1 MSKKKDERQFKIRQ
15 LIQDQHKIK
24 ISDLATHFKTSG
36 ETIRKDII
44 ELEDSKIIKKEHGYA
59 LLLEE
64 PDEMPIS
71 LRNQEYIEEKKQIMK
86 KACTFIKEGMVVYLD
101 AGSTCLQSIH
111 NITIVTNSIFVAYK
125 CARLDMHVILIGGN
139 ISNNAYRSYGNF
151 ASETIDY
158 IHIDVA
164 ILGSKG
170 FKNNDGFTTYE
181 NEYELK
187 RHILQQSEKIIVVAD
202 KNKFNAHPEHTY
214 CKFKE
219 VDVFISNKL
228 TKEEKSQIQV
238 IPKIIE
244 AEV

>member
-1 MSKKKDERQFKIRQ
+1 
-15 LIQDQHKIK
+15 
-24 ISDLATHFKTSG
+24 
-36 ETIRKDII
+36 
-44 ELEDSKIIKKEHGYA
+44 
-59 LLLEE
+59 
-64 PDEMPIS
+64 MPIS

-101 AGSTCLQSIH
+101 AGSTCLAGIPFLQSIH

-125 CARLDMHVILIGGN
+125 CAKLNMHVILIGGN

-164 ILGSKG
+164 ILGTKG
-170 FKNNDGFTTYE
+170 FKDNNGFTTYE
-181 NEYELK
+181 DEYELK
-187 RHILQQSEKIIVVAD
+187 RHILQQSEKIIVVTD
-202 KNKFNAHPEHTY
+202 KNKFNAQPEYTY

-219 VDVFISNKL
+219 VDVFISNTL
-228 TKEEKSQIQV
+228 TKENKSQIQV
-238 IPKIIE
+238 VPEIIE